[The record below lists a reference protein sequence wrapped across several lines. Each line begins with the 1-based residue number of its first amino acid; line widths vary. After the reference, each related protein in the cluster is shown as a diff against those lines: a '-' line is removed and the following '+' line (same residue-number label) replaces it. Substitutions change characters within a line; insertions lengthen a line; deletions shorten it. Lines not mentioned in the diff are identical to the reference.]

1 MEKVFKPETIKRMI
15 NFLRLIRYKN
25 LLIIVLTQYL
35 MRWSIIKPIL
45 GVNEFKLQFSEL
57 HFFFLVMA
65 TVFITA
71 AGYVINDYFDTKTD
85 LVNRPDT
92 VILGKV
98 LNRRWAILL
107 HIFFNTIGIGLGTYI
122 SFYIGLP
129 ILSLVFVFITG
140 ILWFYSTTYKRQFL
154 IGNVIVAVLTA
165 LVPLMVILFEIPL
178 LNKEY
183 GLLMKEMRVD
193 FTHII
198 MWVSAFSLFA
208 FLLTMIREII
218 KDVEDFE
225 GDSAYGRKTMPIVL
239 GVLNSKIVIITF
251 ILTTLFS
258 LLYINFR
265 FLNDFITLIY
275 FIAFLIIPLVF
286 LVYRII
292 ISEDKKDYHKASNLS
307 KVIMLAG
314 IFYALVANY
323 IIIQNF

>member
-1 MEKVFKPETIKRMI
+1 MI

-45 GVNEFKLQFSEL
+45 EVYEFNLQFSEL

-85 LVNRPDT
+85 LVNRPET
-92 VILGKV
+92 VIIGRV

-107 HIFFNTIGIGLGTYI
+107 HVIFNIIGIGLGAYI
-122 SFYIGLP
+122 SFYIGIPMLT
-129 ILSLVFVFITG
+129 LVFVFITG

-154 IGNVIVAVLTA
+154 IGNIIVAVLIA

-183 GLLMKEMRVD
+183 GLLMKELRSD

-198 MWVSAFSLFA
+198 LWVSAFAIFA

-218 KDVEDFE
+218 KDIEDFE

-239 GVLNSKIVIITF
+239 GVLNSKIVVITF

-265 FLNDFITLIY
+265 FLNDSITLIY
-275 FIAFLIIPLVF
+275 FIVFLIIPLVF
-286 LVYRII
+286 LVYKII
-292 ISEDKKDYHKASNLS
+292 VAEDKKDYHRASNLS
-307 KVIMLAG
+307 KLIMLAG